1 MTLSVASLQLLA
13 RSAGWSGMD
22 VYRAV
27 AVALAESSGDPNITS
42 SNPDGGTNVGLW
54 QLDTKGEGAGY
65 SVRQLQDP
73 LTNASVAWRG
83 WNADGN
89 TFDKH
94 WATAVNG
101 TAAARMVQ
109 ASGGAATAAD
119 FSGQGASS
127 AIGTAGNIANW
138 ANPLA
143 LPFNLATLAAG
154 STSTGGTS
162 GSGSVLNQLGTIA
175 QDLTTPKFWGR
186 VGLLILGGAL
196 VVVGLAKITQPVA
209 APVVRTV
216 KKGAALAA

>member
-1 MTLSVASLQLLA
+1 MALSVASLQLLA

-27 AVALAESSGDPNITS
+27 AVALAESSGDPNVTS

-94 WATAVNG
+94 WQTAVNG

-119 FSGQGASS
+119 FSGQGSSGGAGGFVSGLIGGATSGLNPASAAS
-127 AIGTAGNIANW
+127 NLTTATAGV
-138 ANPLA
+138 P
-143 LPFNLATLAAG
+143 
-154 STSTGGTS
+154 
-162 GSGSVLNQLGTIA
+162 VLNQLGTIA

-209 APVVRTV
+209 APALRTV